1 MKSDTFCV
9 TKVDFAY
16 CKRVTDH
23 YKLQMENR
31 PAYGLIMVFGGK
43 MTALYKGK
51 RYSLEKGDIFIPR
64 KNDSYVITANEIS
77 EYIVISYQATP
88 TETLEEL
95 LPKECKFTPSHL
107 MRYLD
112 AFKGASDIFFAGGI
126 CSEGLLQALVQEI
139 LCNIIRENYPKALL
153 GANNPAAAA
162 KYFIEEFSSKPIT
175 TLDIAKAA
183 GCSQSYLRAL
193 FGRAYGVSPIEYL
206 NVVRIERAKEML
218 KTDLYKI
225 SEVAENCGFSNV
237 HYFSRVF
244 KERTGVSPKKY

>member
-1 MKSDTFCV
+1 MVNDNFYV

-16 CKRVTDH
+16 FKRVTDR
-23 YKLQMENR
+23 YKLQMVNR
-31 PAYGLIMVFGGK
+31 PAYGLIMVFSGK

-51 RYSLEKGDIFIPR
+51 KYCLEKGDIFIPR
-64 KNDSYVITANEIS
+64 KNDSYVITADEDS

-88 TETLEEL
+88 TEVIDEL
-95 LPKECKFTPSHL
+95 LPEECKFTPYHL

-112 AFKGASDIFFAGGI
+112 AFRGASDIFFAGGI
-126 CSEGLLQALVQEI
+126 CSEGLIQALVQEI

-162 KYFIEEFSSKPIT
+162 KYFIEEFSSKQIT
-175 TLDIAKAA
+175 AVDIAKAA

-206 NVVRIERAKEML
+206 NIVRIERAKEML

-225 SEVAENCGFSNV
+225 GEVAENCGFSNV

-244 KERTGVSPKKY
+244 KEHTGISPKKY